1 VISVHGLMG
10 TPDPG
15 EGVIVETDYKTG
27 GESRWSLGPFV
38 ELEIRRLDCNSIFSQ
53 IVAPSGQMRLCG
65 SPKR

>member
-1 VISVHGLMG
+1 
-10 TPDPG
+10 
-15 EGVIVETDYKTG
+15 VETDYNTG

-53 IVAPSGQMRLCG
+53 IVAPSSQMRLCG